1 MVDVRGGIAARRN
14 TRKITGRLLLL
25 MRPSPSSPV
34 RKPFPGLVLRRI
46 RDYWVESPNANPL
59 VDQSLARAFVVDTFD
74 TPLMAATVAAIFW
87 ITFLVLTGNPGTIVW
102 GVLVHTSQWHR
113 HRHLRRVDPASIDV
127 ATAVQ
132 TRRRLEL
139 RMLVPG
145 LIWAL
150 APWLFFPHDN
160 LALILL
166 MYFFISGVS
175 SVVIA
180 ALAQWWLAA
189 VCFSVPMFMGMALR
203 LVVEPGSVQLIM
215 GCLVVSQMF
224 AALYYAR
231 KQNRLIVG
239 AIEAGFEKARLAD
252 ALARQLDHVAQLAAQ
267 RARIFA
273 AANHDLRQ
281 PMHALAI
288 FVDALN
294 TRTAPSADNLRFM
307 RDSVDALRGS
317 IDALLD
323 IAQLDGGVAPVR
335 LEPLYLDTIFE
346 SLQGRFGALA
356 DAKGL
361 ALRVRPTEAV
371 VRADARMLARVLGNL
386 IDNAI
391 KYTPAGTVFVF
402 ARRLQRPRNGVPA
415 WRIEVRDSGVGIE
428 AQHQEQVFEE
438 FFQVDNPGR
447 DRSQGL
453 GLGLSLVASMAQVM
467 GSRIEVRTAPGRG
480 STFSLVLE
488 EAPAPPEEPDAASG
502 VPAEPAADVPLPPV
516 RILVLDDEQ
525 PVREAMRS
533 LLCGWGHE
541 VALAANPRE
550 ALQHGGVFDLMLS
563 DLRLGSGLSGLAAA
577 QALQAVGK
585 VRSVVILTGET
596 AHATRAEVERAGY
609 ALIYKPAQAQAL
621 QEAIAGSR
629 PA

>member
-1 MVDVRGGIAARRN
+1 
-14 TRKITGRLLLL
+14 
-25 MRPSPSSPV
+25 MRAPSSTPV
-34 RKPFPGLVLRRI
+34 RRPFPGGILQRI
-46 RDYWVESPNANPL
+46 RGYWVESPNANPL
-59 VDQSLARAFVVDTFD
+59 VDQSLARAYVVDTFD

-87 ITFLVLTGNPGTIVW
+87 ITFLVLTHNLGALVW
-102 GVLVHTSQWHR
+102 GVLVHTSQWQR
-113 HRHLRRVDPASIDV
+113 HRHLRRIDPAGIDV

-145 LIWAL
+145 LIWGL
-150 APWLFFPHDN
+150 APWLFFPHAD
-160 LALILL
+160 LTLILL
-166 MYFFISGVS
+166 MYFFVSGVS

-189 VCFSVPMFMGMALR
+189 VCFSVPMFLGMALR
-203 LVVEPGSVQLIM
+203 LVVEPGSVTLIM

-231 KQNRLIVG
+231 KQNRLIVS
-239 AIEAGFEKARLAD
+239 AIETGFEKARLAD

-288 FVDALN
+288 FVDALD

-323 IAQLDGGVAPVR
+323 IAQLDGGVTPVR
-335 LEPLYLDTIFE
+335 LEPLYLDPIFE
-346 SLQGRFGALA
+346 SLQGRFAALA

-361 ALRVRPTEAV
+361 ALRIRPTEAV

-391 KYTPAGTVFVF
+391 KYTPVGTVFVL
-402 ARRLQRPRNGVPA
+402 ARRVQRPADGVPA
-415 WRIEVRDSGVGIE
+415 WRIEVRDSGMGIE
-428 AQHQEQVFEE
+428 AQHREHVFEE

-447 DRSQGL
+447 DRSRGL
-453 GLGLSLVASMAQVM
+453 GLGLSLVAGMAQVM
-467 GSRIEVRTAPGRG
+467 GSRIEVRSAPARG

-488 EAPAPPEEPDAASG
+488 EAPAPPKVPETE
-502 VPAEPAADVPLPPV
+502 VPAEPVGSGRTTSAI

-585 VRSVVILTGET
+585 ARNVVILTGET
-596 AHATRAEVERAGY
+596 AHANRVEVERAGY
-609 ALIYKPAQAQAL
+609 ALIYKPADARAL
-621 QEAIAGSR
+621 QDAIAASR
-629 PA
+629 VG

>member
-1 MVDVRGGIAARRN
+1 M
-14 TRKITGRLLLL
+14 
-25 MRPSPSSPV
+25 PSFPSSPA
-34 RKPFPGLVLRRI
+34 RKPFPGAVLRRI

-59 VDQSLARAFVVDTFD
+59 VDQSLARAYVIDTFD

-87 ITFLVLTGNPGTIVW
+87 ITFLVLTHNPGALVW
-102 GVLVHTSQWHR
+102 GVLVHTSQWQR
-113 HRHLRRVDPASIDV
+113 HRHLRRVDPARIDV

-139 RMLVPG
+139 LMLVPG
-145 LIWAL
+145 LIWGL

-160 LALILL
+160 LTLILL
-166 MYFFISGVS
+166 MYFFVSGVS

-189 VCFSVPMFMGMALR
+189 VCFSVPMFLGMALR
-203 LVVEPGSVQLIM
+203 LVIEPGSVQLIM

-252 ALARQLDHVAQLAAQ
+252 ALARQLDHLAQLAAQ

-288 FVDALN
+288 FVDALH
-294 TRTAPSADNLRFM
+294 TRSAPSPDNLRFM

-323 IAQLDGGVAPVR
+323 IAQLDGGVTPVR
-335 LEPLYLDTIFE
+335 LEPLYLDPLFE
-346 SLQGRFGALA
+346 SLNGRFAALA

-361 ALRVRPTEAV
+361 ALRIRPTDAV
-371 VRADARMLARVLGNL
+371 VRADARMLTRVLGNL

-391 KYTPAGTVFVF
+391 KYTPSGTVFVL
-402 ARRLQRPRNGVPA
+402 ARRLRRTPGGVPA

-428 AQHQEQVFEE
+428 ARHREQVFEE

-447 DRSQGL
+447 DRSRGL
-453 GLGLSLVASMAQVM
+453 GLGLSLVAGMAQVM

-488 EAPAPPEEPDAASG
+488 EAPEPPDAPEAAAPG
-502 VPAEPAADVPLPPV
+502 TPAQPPAGRSPAL

-541 VALAANPRE
+541 VALAANPRD
-550 ALQHGGVFDLMLS
+550 ALQQAGVFDLMLS

-585 VRSVVILTGET
+585 ARNVVILTGET
-596 AHATRAEVERAGY
+596 AHANRVEVERAGY
-609 ALIYKPAQAQAL
+609 ALIYKPADARAL
-621 QEAIAGSR
+621 QEAIAASH

>member
-1 MVDVRGGIAARRN
+1 MQ
-14 TRKITGRLLLL
+14 
-25 MRPSPSSPV
+25 PSSPSSTRAPV
-34 RKPFPGLVLRRI
+34 PAPLLRRL
-46 RDYWVESPNANPL
+46 RDYWVEAPNPNPL
-59 VDQSLARAFVVDTFD
+59 VDQSLARAYLDDTYD
-74 TPLMAATVAAIFW
+74 TPLMAASVAAIFW
-87 ITFLVLTGNPGTIVW
+87 ITFLVLTHNLGALAW
-102 GVLVHTSQWHR
+102 GLLVHTSQWQR
-113 HRHLRRVDPASIDV
+113 HRYLRRFDPAGID
-127 ATAVQ
+127 AGNAVSM
-132 TRRRLEL
+132 RRRLEV

-145 LIWAL
+145 LIWGL

-160 LALILL
+160 LTLILL

-175 SVVIA
+175 GVVIA

-189 VCFSVPMFMGMALR
+189 LCFSVPMFLGMALR
-203 LVVEPGSVQLIM
+203 LVVEPGSVTILM

-231 KQNRLIVG
+231 KQNRLIVRS
-239 AIEAGFEKARLAD
+239 IEHGFENARLAD

-294 TRTAPSADNLRFM
+294 TRDAPNADNLRFM

-317 IDALLD
+317 VDALLD

-335 LEPLYLDTIFE
+335 LEAVQLDPVFE
-346 SLQGRFGALA
+346 ALNGRFAALA

-361 ALRVRPTEAV
+361 ALRIRPTEAV
-371 VRADARMLARVLGNL
+371 VRADARMLARLLGNL
-386 IDNAI
+386 VDNAI
-391 KYTPAGTVFVF
+391 KYTPGGTVFVF
-402 ARRLQRPRNGVPA
+402 ARRLHRSADGLPA

-428 AQHQEQVFEE
+428 ARHQAHVFEE

-447 DRSQGL
+447 DRSRGL
-453 GLGLSLVASMAQVM
+453 GLGLSLVASMAQAM
-467 GSRIEVRTAPGRG
+467 GSRIQVRTAPGRG

-488 EAPAPPEEPDAASG
+488 EAAASAG
-502 VPAEPAADVPLPPV
+502 AAAQQDGEAAAVPVAGAVLAPI
-516 RILVLDDEQ
+516 RILVLDDEE

-533 LLCGWGHE
+533 LLTSWGHE
-541 VALAANPRE
+541 VALASNPRE

-585 VRSVVILTGET
+585 ARNVVILTGET
-596 AHATRAEVERAGY
+596 AHATRTEVERAGY
-609 ALIYKPAQAQAL
+609 ALIYKPADAQAL
-621 QEAIAGSR
+621 QEAISASR
-629 PA
+629 SS

>member
-1 MVDVRGGIAARRN
+1 M
-14 TRKITGRLLLL
+14 
-25 MRPSPSSPV
+25 
-34 RKPFPGLVLRRI
+34 LRRL
-46 RDYWVESPNANPL
+46 RDYWVESPNPNPL
-59 VDQSLARAFVVDTFD
+59 VDQSLARAYVSDTYD
-74 TPLMAATVAAIFW
+74 TPLMAASVAAIFW
-87 ITFLVLTGNPGTIVW
+87 ITFLVLTHNPGALVW
-102 GVLVHTSQWHR
+102 GLLVHTSQWQR
-113 HRHLRRVDPASIDV
+113 HRHLRRFDPASID
-127 ATAVQ
+127 TANAVRMRQ
-132 TRRRLEL
+132 QLEV

-145 LIWAL
+145 LIWGL

-160 LALILL
+160 LTLILL

-189 VCFSVPMFMGMALR
+189 LCFSVPMFLGMALR
-203 LVVEPGSVQLIM
+203 LVVEPGSVTFLM

-231 KQNRLIVG
+231 KQNRLIVRS
-239 AIEAGFEKARLAD
+239 IEHGFENARLAD

-288 FVDALN
+288 FVDALD
-294 TRTAPSADNLRFM
+294 TRSAPSADNLRFM

-317 IDALLD
+317 VDALLD

-335 LEPLYLDTIFE
+335 LEPLALDPVFE
-346 SLQGRFGALA
+346 VLNGRFAALA

-361 ALRVRPTEAV
+361 ALRIRPTEAV
-371 VRADARMLARVLGNL
+371 VRADARMLARLLGNL
-386 IDNAI
+386 VDNAI
-391 KYTPAGTVFVF
+391 KYTPEGTVFVF
-402 ARRLQRPRNGVPA
+402 ARRLHRSPEGVPA

-428 AQHQEQVFEE
+428 ARHQAHVFEE

-447 DRSQGL
+447 DRSRGL
-453 GLGLSLVASMAQVM
+453 GLGLSLVASMAQAM

-488 EAPAPPEEPDAASG
+488 EATVPTGAFGQQAGEETIAPVPDAVLA
-502 VPAEPAADVPLPPV
+502 PI
-516 RILVLDDEQ
+516 RILVLDDEE

-533 LLCGWGHE
+533 LLSGWGHE
-541 VALAANPRE
+541 VALASNPRE

-585 VRSVVILTGET
+585 ARNVVILTGET
-596 AHATRAEVERAGY
+596 AHSTRTEVERAGY
-609 ALIYKPAQAQAL
+609 ALIYKPADAQAL
-621 QEAIAGSR
+621 QEAIAASR
-629 PA
+629 PS